1 MEAERRRER
10 EEMQR
15 QRVQVQKHPPP
26 HWTVSLCFLFI
37 RSTDPSALQSATRR
51 LASSSLR
58 RKSLQHFLRDR
69 QRKLHPQ
76 SQNLNQNRNG
86 SLSLSMSQ
94 NLSLSMNKNLSLSMS
109 LNLNMSLRNS
119 MNHLQRKV
127 FTNCNAWCQ
136 LFIFHLSSQ
145 SHCMMKLHQ
154 VRLYLSC

>member
-10 EEMQR
+10 EEMQH
-15 QRVQVQKHPPP
+15 QRVQVQKHPPR

-76 SQNLNQNRNG
+76 SQSQNLNQNRNG
-86 SLSLSMSQ
+86 SLSLSMNQ
-94 NLSLSMNKNLSLSMS
+94 NLSLSISQ
-109 LNLNMSLRNS
+109 NLNMSLRNS

-127 FTNCNAWCQ
+127 F
-136 LFIFHLSSQ
+136 
-145 SHCMMKLHQ
+145 
-154 VRLYLSC
+154 RLYKLLYMHGVNCLFSTSHLRATV